1 MERRVRNQARGLL
14 LVSVALLLACTTMTA
29 LFGWSLGRN
38 VIDKFIFAMGL
49 AAADLGG
56 AYLIATCGT
65 FSASNEKRAASLAF
79 FAAGVCCVLT
89 LTGIIG
95 FQSESREGLAQ
106 SRERAVRIV
115 DSYVNWARDT
125 TVEAVQ
131 KDKSKGA
138 VALATGIE
146 TVGKAV
152 RDQIGMLQTGD
163 VVPLA
168 DGQATTISRIIGI
181 SEVRTRSWS
190 IGITSA
196 ALLLIQYACLWCYG
210 FMRHRIEPAVSAL
223 TNGPLAT
230 ENNDSVRDSVRRV
243 SRSEAK
249 SDIAQLVAA
258 GMELCNAQCAKR
270 WGIPESQA
278 TKWLNDFARM
288 GIVRRVQ
295 RGRRKVAVAPNL
307 PNGNAERI

>member
-1 MERRVRNQARGLL
+1 MTNRRASRMERRVRNQARGLL

-29 LFGWSLGRN
+29 LFGWSLGRT
-38 VIDKFIFAMGL
+38 VVDKFIFAMGL

-56 AYLIATCGT
+56 AFLIATCGT
-65 FSASNEKRAASLAF
+65 FSAGNEKRAACLAL
-79 FAAGVCCVLT
+79 FAAGLCCVLT

-146 TVGKAV
+146 TVGKVV

-181 SEVRTRSWS
+181 SEARTRSWS
-190 IGITSA
+190 ISLTSA
-196 ALLLIQYACLWCYG
+196 ALLFRTPTCCSAAMGQMLWLDT
-210 FMRHRIEPAVSAL
+210 R
-223 TNGPLAT
+223 
-230 ENNDSVRDSVRRV
+230 
-243 SRSEAK
+243 
-249 SDIAQLVAA
+249 LVADGYRPRGSA
-258 GMELCNAQCAKR
+258 PLRPRATTACASHALR
-270 WGIPESQA
+270 
-278 TKWLNDFARM
+278 DFPLRET
-288 GIVRRVQ
+288 
-295 RGRRKVAVAPNL
+295 P
-307 PNGNAERI
+307 

>member
-1 MERRVRNQARGLL
+1 MHA
-14 LVSVALLLACTTMTA
+14 
-29 LFGWSLGRN
+29 WSLGRTL
-38 VIDKFIFAMGL
+38 VDKFVFAIGL

-56 AYLIATCGT
+56 AYLIQTSGT
-65 FSASNEKRAASLAF
+65 FSASNEKRAARRAL

-89 LTGIIG
+89 LTGMIG
-95 FQSESREGLAQ
+95 FQSESREGMAQ

-115 DSYVNWARDT
+115 DSFITWARDT

-181 SEVRTRSWS
+181 SEAQTRSWS
-190 IGITSA
+190 ISITSG
-196 ALLLIQYACLWCYG
+196 ALLFIQYACLWCYG

-223 TNGPLAT
+223 TNGPLAI
-230 ENNDSVRDSVRRV
+230 ENDDTVRDSVRRI

-258 GMELCNAQCAKR
+258 GIELCNAQCAER

-278 TKWLNDFARM
+278 TKWLNNFARA
-288 GIVRRVQ
+288 GILRRVQ
-295 RGRRKVAVAPNL
+295 IGRRKVAVAANR
-307 PNGNAERI
+307 PNGNGGAHTMPS